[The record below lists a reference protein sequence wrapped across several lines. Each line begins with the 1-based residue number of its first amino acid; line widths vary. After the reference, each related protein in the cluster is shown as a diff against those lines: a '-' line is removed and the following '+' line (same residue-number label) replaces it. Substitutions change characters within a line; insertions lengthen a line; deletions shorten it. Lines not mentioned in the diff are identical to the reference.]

1 MKSTLYILF
10 FAPYDMTKKM
20 FSVQMLTIYP
30 RRGVITRPT
39 LPQLVVGAVAEAEG
53 TKLRFEYQYYLT
65 WMNWVRGYP
74 WAFVPVLRCE
84 DLVEEFGIIR
94 GTGLCRRLGLRK

>member
-1 MKSTLYILF
+1 
-10 FAPYDMTKKM
+10 M

-39 LPQLVVGAVAEAEG
+39 LPQFVVGAVVEG
-53 TKLRFEYQYYLT
+53 TKLRFEYPYYLT

-84 DLVEEFGIIR
+84 DLVEEFGIVR
-94 GTGLCRRLGLRK
+94 GTGLCKKLVLRR